1 MAVTLSSALA
11 LAPGAHAADWTGKK
25 FVYKAEG
32 KKLAEVFQDFAASQE
47 IPVVVD
53 PAVAGVVNGSFSSTS
68 ERFLSAMT
76 RTYGVIWYFDGVTL
90 FVYPSNVM
98 QSRVFRLRGFG
109 RNEVRDMLASFGMG
123 DKRFPLRYNEVQGT
137 VFVHGPP
144 RHIELVQSAIETLEQ
159 GFTDRNQSSV
169 RVIPLKYAVAAD
181 KVFGTSRV
189 PGLASTLN
197 SAFGRGG
204 RSGAADASVDSV
216 EGQAKAYVDSM
227 SKYDL
232 SMQRG
237 YGASPSAKSQP
248 ISPPNAPGRDRKRN
262 RPESETAEPNGDA
275 RQPYFQA
282 EEATN
287 SVIITGSPQRIA
299 ELEQIVRQ
307 LDVPQDMVEI
317 EATIIDVSS
326 DEFESLGIDW
336 DFTRTG
342 RSNVTVNGGSQPI
355 ANPNVT
361 TLLSDAGRI
370 LLTRI
375 RALEGKGK
383 ARIVSRPK
391 VLGSANRVAVMS
403 DKRLASVR
411 VAGNLDANLFSL
423 EAGSMLQVQPQIIAG
438 GSHRDIKLSLFIQD
452 GNFESAGVD
461 QIPII
466 KRTEISTEAMIREGE
481 SLLVG
486 GIVSEEDIQD
496 RTGLPGV
503 SRVPVIGALFRNTE
517 GTRRSSQRMFLI
529 TPKVVSVRSE
539 AVLGQGPV
547 SQSEGGLMPSTATPR
562 LSRELKLS
570 DTPKGDQTPQSG
582 DGSTDESAGGPS

>member
-53 PAVAGVVNGSFSSTS
+53 PGVSGVVNGAFSSTS

-109 RNEVRDMLASFGMG
+109 RNEVRDTLASFGMG
-123 DKRFPLRYNEVQGT
+123 DKRFPLRYNEVQGA

-423 EAGSMLQVQPQIIAG
+423 EAGSMLQVQPQIIPG
-438 GSHRDIKLSLFIQD
+438 SSHRDIKLSLFIQD

-529 TPKVVSVRSE
+529 TPKVVSARGE
-539 AVLGQGPV
+539 ATLGQGPAP
-547 SQSEGGLMPSTATPR
+547 QGEGGSLANTATPR
-562 LSRELKLS
+562 LSRELTLPEARK
-570 DTPKGDQTPQSG
+570 DDQVPYSG
-582 DGSTDESAGGPS
+582 DVSTEGSAGGPS